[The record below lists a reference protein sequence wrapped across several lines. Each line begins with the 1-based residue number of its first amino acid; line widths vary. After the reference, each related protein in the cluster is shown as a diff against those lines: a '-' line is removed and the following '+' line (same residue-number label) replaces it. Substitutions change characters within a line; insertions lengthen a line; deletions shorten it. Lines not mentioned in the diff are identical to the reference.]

1 MRIGILGTGAL
12 AASLGGAWVRAGHD
26 VLVGGRSPEKAAAAA
41 AAMGGGAGG
50 GSARAA
56 AAPGEAV
63 AGRDAVLLA
72 VSWAGVPDIL
82 RAAGAAGGALAG
94 TVLVD
99 PVNAVDHGVGEHLL
113 TDGRA
118 AAEHIADLAPGAHV
132 VKAFHLFPA
141 ARWSAAAASPTGP
154 AGGQVT
160 VPLAGDDEA
169 ALRTVGALVADAGA
183 RPVTVGPLR
192 RARQLEEAAGLVIA
206 LVFAGHDPGAVV
218 PHVPA
223 RAAARA

>member
-12 AASLGGAWVRAGHD
+12 ATSLGTAWVRAGHE
-26 VLVGGRSPEKAAAAA
+26 VLVGGRSAERAAAAA
-41 AAMGGGAGG
+41 AAMGGGDGRTDGG
-50 GSARAA
+50 ATARAA
-56 AAPGEAV
+56 ATAAEAA

-82 RAAGAAGGALAG
+82 RAAGADRGALAG

-118 AAEHIADLAPGAHV
+118 AAEHIADLAPGARV
-132 VKAFHLFPA
+132 VKAFHLLPA
-141 ARWSAAAASPTGP
+141 ARWSAAGGP
-154 AGGQVT
+154 VT
-160 VPLAGDDEA
+160 VPVAGDDEA
-169 ALRTVGALVADAGA
+169 ALRTVAVLAGDAGGTA
-183 RPVTVGPLR
+183 AVVGPLR
-192 RARQLEEAAGLVIA
+192 RARQLEEAAGLVIG
-206 LVFAGHDPGAVV
+206 LVFAGYDPAAAV

-223 RAAARA
+223 RGAARV